1 MVALAAKM
9 LLVVGTLS
17 AIAWVWW
24 ADEGAAWWRDEGRE
38 ALAYFFNPEGD
49 V

>member
-1 MVALAAKM
+1 VVALAAKL

-17 AIAWVWW
+17 AIAWAWW

-38 ALAYFFNPEGD
+38 ALAWWLDEGGA
-49 V
+49 

>member
-1 MVALAAKM
+1 VVALAAKL

-24 ADEGAAWWRDEGRE
+24 ADEGAAWWTATRTGSPSQERRD
-38 ALAYFFNPEGD
+38 
-49 V
+49 

>member
-1 MVALAAKM
+1 VVALAAKL
-9 LLVVGTLS
+9 LLVAGTLS

-38 ALAYFFNPEGD
+38 ALAWWLDEGGA
-49 V
+49 